1 MVCPRGR
8 NYRGCMKLGV
18 LNIIPRAFR
27 TRGVVVCLTIFI
39 RALLNFMGLAALL
52 PVLYLILDSDNIRS
66 NTWLS
71 AIYDYFGFNSE
82 MSFIVAVALS
92 VVLFVAV
99 KCLVNLFLYRFE
111 RDYIYSLY
119 KFLSRNL
126 YIDYFNRGLS
136 FIKASNS
143 AVLSRN
149 VNVVCYTFVSG
160 VLRPMAVLLSEAILF
175 LMLFVSIA
183 VYSPVAALLTVAIF
197 IPAVWLYFAL
207 VRNRV
212 NRYGTIENEAH
223 RRKFRDTVETYR
235 GYADIEIN
243 NAFSSMLKQ
252 FDENTDTMV
261 SMGAKNATISTLPQL
276 FTEIGIAAGMAIM
289 VALCVGLDS
298 GSMKIL
304 FGIFAVAAL
313 RLMPSVRAIMG
324 AWTSLRYNRYT
335 IEIIASANVNSQVD
349 VESSSTES
357 LDFKRSIEVDDISF
371 SFEDS
376 QSPLFSSLSFTINKG
391 EKIGI
396 NGRSGAGKT
405 TLFNLLLGFY
415 SPTDG
420 QIRIDGQVLG
430 ENNRRKWQNSIGYVS
445 QSVFLTDSTI
455 LANIALGSKAE
466 DIDMERVERAV
477 KAASLGEFIAALP
490 NGLDTRIGECGALLS
505 GGQRQRIGIARAL
518 YKGAQ
523 VLFFDEATSSLDS
536 QTEQSINEAIVELAR
551 TNEALTI
558 VVIAHR
564 ESSLGYCD
572 RVITLK

>member
-1 MVCPRGR
+1 
-8 NYRGCMKLGV
+8 MKLGV
-18 LNIIPRAFR
+18 LNIIPRSFR
-27 TRGVVVCLTIFI
+27 AKGVWVSVTIFI
-39 RALLNFMGLAALL
+39 RALLNFLGLAALL
-52 PVLYLILDSDNIRS
+52 PVLYLILDSQSIQS
-66 NTWLS
+66 NSLLS
-71 AIYDYFGFNSE
+71 GAYNYFGFTSE
-82 MSFIVAVALS
+82 MSFVVAVAAS
-92 VVLFVAV
+92 VVGFIAI
-99 KCLVNLFLYRFE
+99 KCGINLLLYRFE

-119 KFLSRNL
+119 RYLSRNL

-175 LMLFVSIA
+175 VLLFGSIA
-183 VYSPVAALLTVAIF
+183 LYSPLAALLTVAIF

-207 VRNRV
+207 IKDRV
-212 NRYGTIENEAH
+212 NNYGNIENEAH

-243 NAFSSMLKQ
+243 NAFSSMLRQ
-252 FDENTDTMV
+252 FDDNTDTMV
-261 SMGAKNATISTLPQL
+261 SVGAKNATISTLPQL
-276 FTEIGIAAGMAIM
+276 FTEIGLAAGMALM
-289 VALCVGLDS
+289 VVLCVGLDS
-298 GSMKIL
+298 GSLKIL
-304 FGIFAVAAL
+304 FGVFAVAAL

-324 AWTSLRYNRYT
+324 AWTSLRYNRFA
-335 IEIIASANVNSQVD
+335 IDIIASADISEPVD
-349 VESSSTES
+349 VENVVSEQ
-357 LDFKRSIEVDDISF
+357 LDFTHSIEVENLGF
-371 SFEDS
+371 KFEDS
-376 QSPLFSSLSFTINKG
+376 QSPLFTDLNFTIRKG

-415 SPTDG
+415 LPTEG
-420 QIRIDGQVLG
+420 QILIDGQPLTAD
-430 ENNRRKWQNSIGYVS
+430 NRRMWQNSIGYVS

-455 LANIALGSKAE
+455 LANIALGCKAE
-466 DIDMERVERAV
+466 DIDMERVVKAV
-477 KAASLGEFIAALP
+477 EAASLSEFVAMLP

-523 VLFFDEATSSLDS
+523 VLFFDEATSSLDN

-551 TNEALTI
+551 NNEALTI

>member
-1 MVCPRGR
+1 
-8 NYRGCMKLGV
+8 MKLGV
-18 LNIIPRAFR
+18 LNIIPRSFR
-27 TRGVVVCLTIFI
+27 RGGVWVCVTIFI

-52 PVLYLILDSDNIRS
+52 PVLYLILDSQSIES
-66 NTWLS
+66 NSLL
-71 AIYDYFGFNSE
+71 AGVYNYFGFTSDV
-82 MSFIVAVALS
+82 S
-92 VVLFVAV
+92 FVASV
-99 KCLVNLFLYRFE
+99 AGAVVGFIAIKCGINLLLYRYE

-119 KFLSRNL
+119 RYLSRNL

-160 VLRPMAVLLSEAILF
+160 VLRPMAVLLSEA
-175 LMLFVSIA
+175 MLFILLFASIA
-183 VYSPVAALLTVAIF
+183 LYSPLAALLTVAIF

-207 VRNRV
+207 IRNRV
-212 NRYGTIENEAH
+212 NRYGDIENEAH

-243 NAFSSMLKQ
+243 NAFSSMLRQ

-261 SMGAKNATISTLPQL
+261 SVGAKNATISTLPQF
-276 FTEIGIAAGMAIM
+276 FTEIGLAAGMALM
-289 VALCVGLDS
+289 VVLCVGLDS
-298 GSMKIL
+298 GSMKML
-304 FGIFAVAAL
+304 FGVFAVAAL

-335 IEIIASANVNSQVD
+335 IDIIASADISSPAKRVRVD
-349 VESSSTES
+349 CEQI
-357 LDFKRSIEVDDISF
+357 DFKDCIEVENLGFKF
-371 SFEDS
+371 SDS
-376 QSPLFSSLSFTINKG
+376 QTPLFTDLSFTIRKG

-415 SPTDG
+415 PATEG
-420 QIRIDGQVLG
+420 RIVIDGQVLTA
-430 ENNRRKWQNSIGYVS
+430 ENRRRWQNSIGYVS

-466 DIDMERVERAV
+466 DIDMERVQRAV
-477 KAASLGEFIAALP
+477 AAASLSEFVASLP
-490 NGLDTRIGECGALLS
+490 NGLNTRIGECGALLS

-523 VLFFDEATSSLDS
+523 VLFFDEATSALDS
-536 QTEQSINEAIVELAR
+536 QTEQSINQAIVELAKA
-551 TNEALTI
+551 NQALTI

-564 ESSLGYCD
+564 ESSLEYCD

>member
-1 MVCPRGR
+1 
-8 NYRGCMKLGV
+8 MKLGV
-18 LNIIPRAFR
+18 LNIIPRSFR
-27 TRGVVVCLTIFI
+27 RGGVWVCVTIFI

-52 PVLYLILDSDNIRS
+52 PVLYLILDSQSIES
-66 NTWLS
+66 NSLL
-71 AIYDYFGFNSE
+71 AGVYNYFGFTSDV
-82 MSFIVAVALS
+82 S
-92 VVLFVAV
+92 FVASV
-99 KCLVNLFLYRFE
+99 AGAVVGFIAIKCGINLLLYRYE

-119 KFLSRNL
+119 RYLSRNL

-149 VNVVCYTFVSG
+149 VNVVCYTFISG
-160 VLRPMAVLLSEAILF
+160 VLRPMAVLLSEA
-175 LMLFVSIA
+175 MLFILLFASIA
-183 VYSPVAALLTVAIF
+183 LYSPLAALLTVAIF

-207 VRNRV
+207 IRNRV
-212 NRYGTIENEAH
+212 NRYGDIENDAH

-243 NAFSSMLKQ
+243 NAFSSMLRQ

-261 SMGAKNATISTLPQL
+261 SVGAKNATISTLPQL
-276 FTEIGIAAGMAIM
+276 FTEIGLAAGMALM
-289 VALCVGLDS
+289 VVLCVGLDS

-304 FGIFAVAAL
+304 FGVFAVAAL

-335 IEIIASANVNSQVD
+335 IDIIASADISSPAQTVRVD
-349 VESSSTES
+349 CEQI
-357 LDFKRSIEVDDISF
+357 DFKDCIEVENLGFKF
-371 SFEDS
+371 SDS
-376 QSPLFSSLSFTINKG
+376 QTPLFTDLSFTIRKG

-415 SPTDG
+415 PATEG
-420 QIRIDGQVLG
+420 RIVIDGQVLTA
-430 ENNRRKWQNSIGYVS
+430 ENRRRWQNSIGYVS

-466 DIDMERVERAV
+466 DIDMERVQRAV
-477 KAASLGEFIAALP
+477 AAASLSEFVASLP
-490 NGLDTRIGECGALLS
+490 NGLNTRIGECGALLS

-523 VLFFDEATSSLDS
+523 VLFFDEATSALDS
-536 QTEQSINEAIVELAR
+536 QTEQSINQAIVELAKA
-551 TNEALTI
+551 NQALTI

-564 ESSLGYCD
+564 ESSLEYCD

>member
-1 MVCPRGR
+1 
-8 NYRGCMKLGV
+8 MKLGV
-18 LNIIPRAFR
+18 LNIIPRSFR
-27 TRGVVVCLTIFI
+27 RGGVWVCVTIFI

-52 PVLYLILDSDNIRS
+52 PVLYLILDSQSIES
-66 NTWLS
+66 NSLL
-71 AIYDYFGFNSE
+71 AGVYNYFGFTSDV
-82 MSFIVAVALS
+82 S
-92 VVLFVAV
+92 FVASV
-99 KCLVNLFLYRFE
+99 AGAVVGFIAIKCGINLLLYRYE

-119 KFLSRNL
+119 RYLSRNL

-160 VLRPMAVLLSEAILF
+160 VLRPMAVLLSEA
-175 LMLFVSIA
+175 MLFILLFASIA
-183 VYSPVAALLTVAIF
+183 LYSPLAALLTVAIF

-207 VRNRV
+207 IRNRV
-212 NRYGTIENEAH
+212 NRYGDIENDAH

-243 NAFSSMLKQ
+243 NAFSSMLRQ

-261 SMGAKNATISTLPQL
+261 SVGAKNATISTLPQL
-276 FTEIGIAAGMAIM
+276 FTEIGLAAGMALM
-289 VALCVGLDS
+289 VVLCVGLDS

-304 FGIFAVAAL
+304 FGVFAVAAL

-335 IEIIASANVNSQVD
+335 IDIIASADISSPAQTVRVD
-349 VESSSTES
+349 SEQI
-357 LDFKRSIEVDDISF
+357 DFKDCIEVENLGFKF
-371 SFEDS
+371 SDS
-376 QSPLFSSLSFTINKG
+376 QTPLFTDLSFTIRKG

-415 SPTDG
+415 PATEG
-420 QIRIDGQVLG
+420 RIVIDGQVLTA
-430 ENNRRKWQNSIGYVS
+430 ENRRRWQNSIGYVS

-466 DIDMERVERAV
+466 DIDMERVQRAV
-477 KAASLGEFIAALP
+477 AAASLSEFVASLP
-490 NGLDTRIGECGALLS
+490 NGLNTRIGECGALLS

-523 VLFFDEATSSLDS
+523 VLFFDEATSALDS
-536 QTEQSINEAIVELAR
+536 QTEQSINQAIVELAKA
-551 TNEALTI
+551 NQALTI

-564 ESSLGYCD
+564 ESSLEYCD

>member
-1 MVCPRGR
+1 
-8 NYRGCMKLGV
+8 MKLGV
-18 LNIIPRAFR
+18 LNIIPRSFR
-27 TRGVVVCLTIFI
+27 RGGVWVCVTIFI
-39 RALLNFMGLAALL
+39 RVLLNFMGLAALL
-52 PVLYLILDSDNIRS
+52 PVLYLILDSQSIES
-66 NTWLS
+66 NSLL
-71 AIYDYFGFNSE
+71 AGVYNYFGFTSDV
-82 MSFIVAVALS
+82 S
-92 VVLFVAV
+92 FVASV
-99 KCLVNLFLYRFE
+99 AGAVVGFIAIKCGINLLLYRYE
-111 RDYIYSLY
+111 RNYIYSLY
-119 KFLSRNL
+119 RYLSRNL

-160 VLRPMAVLLSEAILF
+160 VLRPMAVLLSEA
-175 LMLFVSIA
+175 MLFILLFASIA
-183 VYSPVAALLTVAIF
+183 LYSPLAALLTVAIF

-207 VRNRV
+207 IRNRV
-212 NRYGTIENEAH
+212 NRYGDIENDAH

-243 NAFSSMLKQ
+243 NAFSSMLRQ

-261 SMGAKNATISTLPQL
+261 SVGAKNATISTLPQL
-276 FTEIGIAAGMAIM
+276 FTEIGLAAGMALM
-289 VALCVGLDS
+289 VVLCVGLDS

-304 FGIFAVAAL
+304 FGVFAVAAL

-335 IEIIASANVNSQVD
+335 IDIIASADISSPAKTERVD
-349 VESSSTES
+349 SEQIDFKDCIEVENLGFKFADSST
-357 LDFKRSIEVDDISF
+357 
-371 SFEDS
+371 
-376 QSPLFSSLSFTINKG
+376 PLFTGLNFTIRKG

-415 SPTDG
+415 PATEG
-420 QIRIDGQVLG
+420 RIVIDGQVLTA
-430 ENNRRKWQNSIGYVS
+430 ENRRRWQNSIGYVS

-466 DIDMERVERAV
+466 DIDMERVQRAV
-477 KAASLGEFIAALP
+477 AAASLSEFVASLP
-490 NGLDTRIGECGALLS
+490 NGLNTRIGECGALLS

-523 VLFFDEATSSLDS
+523 VLFFDEATSALDS
-536 QTEQSINEAIVELAR
+536 QTEQSINQAIVELAKA
-551 TNEALTI
+551 NQALTI

-564 ESSLGYCD
+564 ESSLEYCD